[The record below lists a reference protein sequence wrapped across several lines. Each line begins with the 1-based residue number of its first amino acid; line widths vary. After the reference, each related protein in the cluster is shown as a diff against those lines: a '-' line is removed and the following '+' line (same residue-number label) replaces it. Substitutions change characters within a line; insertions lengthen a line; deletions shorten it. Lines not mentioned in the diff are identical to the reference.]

1 MSPDVPPLRVRGVVL
16 PEGEHRDLYVRDGH
30 VTYEPVTEAELVAE
44 GWIVPGLVDAHCHV
58 GLDSHGAVPVDVQ
71 EQQALT
77 ERGAGALL
85 LRDAGSAS
93 DTRWIDEREDLP
105 RIIRAGRHIARK
117 RRYIPNYAEE
127 IDPAD
132 LVAEVERQAARG
144 DGWVKLVGDWIDRER
159 GDLAPCWPP
168 EVLTPAIT
176 RAHELGCRVTAHVFT
191 AESLPD
197 LLEAGIDCLE
207 HATGLTPDL
216 VDVAAARG
224 VAIVPTLVQVANFPT
239 YAAQGEAKFPA
250 YAEHM
255 RRLHA
260 AIPTTMRNAYEAG
273 VPIYV
278 GTDAGGVMPHGLV
291 AAEITALHGI
301 GMSTEE
307 ALAAGSWAARA
318 WLGRPATLA
327 EGAPADFVVL
337 PTDPLGDLDVLAH
350 PARIVLRGRVVH

>member
-1 MSPDVPPLRVRGVVL
+1 VRVRGVVL

-30 VTYEPVTEAELVAE
+30 VTYEPVSGAELVAE

-58 GLDSHGAVPVDVQ
+58 GLDSHGAVPLDVQ
-71 EQQALT
+71 EQQAIT
-77 ERGAGALL
+77 ERDAGALL

-93 DTRWIDEREDLP
+93 DTRWVDERLDLP

-117 RRYIPNYAEE
+117 RRYIPNYAVE
-127 IDPAD
+127 IEPAD
-132 LVAEVERQAARG
+132 LVAEVERQAGRG
-144 DGWVKLVGDWIDRER
+144 DGWVKLVGDWIDRDR
-159 GDLAPCWPP
+159 GDLAPCWSAAA
-168 EVLTPAIT
+168 LAPAIA

-197 LLEAGIDCLE
+197 LLTAGIDCLE

-216 VDVAAARG
+216 VGLAAAQG
-224 VAIVPTLVQVANFPT
+224 VAIVPTLVQVANFPS

-250 YAEHM
+250 YAAHM

-260 AIPTTMRNAYEAG
+260 ALPATMRNAYEAG

-291 AAEITALHGI
+291 AAEIAALHGI
-301 GMSTEE
+301 GMSREE

-318 WLGRPATLA
+318 WLGQPAELA
-327 EGAPADFVVL
+327 EGVPADFVVL
-337 PTDPLGDLDVLAH
+337 AGDPRRDLGVLAR
-350 PARIVLRGRVVH
+350 PSRIVLRGRVVA